1 MLQDLL
7 LKWQHFAEEQH
18 KFSDWLAQKEAVLG
32 HMIKC
37 DLSDPDTVIKQ
48 VKDLKVSWSIYMYWY
63 PESVCLSVCG
73 INADIDHNYWTI

>member
-1 MLQDLL
+1 MLMLQDLL

-48 VKDLKVSWSIYMYWY
+48 VKDLKVSSSITCIDIH
-63 PESVCLSVCG
+63 SLSLCLW
-73 INADIDHNYWTI
+73 HERLH